1 MKKVIL
7 FIVITFSISWS
18 FWGLQYLGQEG
29 FLPEWVQAFGI
40 LGLFGP
46 FFSFLII
53 SKKEEGSLKERFI
66 KLFAKFPIWIAFF
79 ALLSPMVISGLA
91 YLIYTHFETGPIEPL
106 GMTISSFIP
115 TITMI
120 LFVGGPIEEFGW
132 RGLLLPELRRRAS
145 FILVV
150 LILGIIHAVWHLPLH
165 YLNGTVQS
173 AIRIY
178 EFILITIAI
187 TVSYVFIFEYTKSLI
202 PMILLHWSANVSSA
216 LFPYYYNV
224 EGRYALLVFTLFL
237 DVLLIFIYY
246 KKNKAIKL
254 EVNE

>member
-1 MKKVIL
+1 
-7 FIVITFSISWS
+7 
-18 FWGLQYLGQEG
+18 
-29 FLPEWVQAFGI
+29 VQAFGM

-46 FFSFLII
+46 FISFLII
-53 SKKEEGSLKERFI
+53 TKKEGESLKIRL
-66 KLFAKFPIWIAFF
+66 KMLFAKFPIWIAFF
-79 ALLSPMVISGLA
+79 ALLSPMVISGLS
-91 YLIYTHFETGPIEPL
+91 YLVYTYFETGPIEPL

-120 LFVGGPIEEFGW
+120 LFVGGPVEEFGW
-132 RGLLLPELRRRAS
+132 RGCLLPELRRRAS

-165 YLNGTVQS
+165 FLNGTVQA
-173 AIRIY
+173 AIPIY

-187 TVSYVFIFEYTKSLI
+187 TVSYAFIFEYTKSLI

-237 DVLLIFIYY
+237 NVLLIFSYY
-246 KKNKAIKL
+246 KKKKAMKL
-254 EVNE
+254 EINK